1 MHPVVSLTGIT
12 LGLITAFLMF
22 FKGWDRDTAGL
33 IVSGISLML
42 VLAVLG
48 VVLALTPRGERADFL
63 SHVLSVMNEDLD
75 DVLQW
80 FHLKQ

>member
-12 LGLITAFLMF
+12 LGLITAFLMV
-22 FKGWDRDTAGL
+22 FKGWDLATAGL

-42 VLAVLG
+42 VLVVLG
-48 VVLALTPRGERADFL
+48 VVLALTPRRERADFL
-63 SHVLSVMNEDLD
+63 RYVLSVMKKDLD
-75 DVLQW
+75 DALQW

>member
-12 LGLITAFLMF
+12 LGLITAFLMV

-42 VLAVLG
+42 LLVVLA
-48 VVLALTPRGERADFL
+48 VVLALTPRGERADL
-63 SHVLSVMNEDLD
+63 LRHILSVMKNDLND
-75 DVLQW
+75 ILQW
-80 FHLKQ
+80 FHLRQ

>member
-1 MHPVVSLTGIT
+1 MHPVVSLTGIA
-12 LGLITAFLMF
+12 LGLITAFLMI

-33 IVSGISLML
+33 IVSGISFML
-42 VLAVLG
+42 ALVVLG

-63 SHVLSVMNEDLD
+63 RYVLSVMKKDLD

>member
-22 FKGWDRDTAGL
+22 FKGWDRATAGF
-33 IVSGISLML
+33 IVGGISLML
-42 VLAVLG
+42 VLVVLAAA
-48 VVLALTPRGERADFL
+48 LALTPRGERTEFL
-63 SHVLSVMNEDLD
+63 SHVLSVMKNDLN

-80 FHLKQ
+80 FHLRP